1 MSIKRQFS
9 VSQCRNCAR
18 CAGASGLALR
28 VQAAT
33 VRLLGM
39 PWDIPDAHPGGMLA
53 VENAARAARARTSPS
68 QLVMPLFSNA
78 GFVPYLRN
86 LLCSLQRLNVDNW
99 FVIALDNETCPLL
112 GATVGHCVHPY
123 RVSGGGGGSGS
134 TGSGSGS
141 GTAVQSYGSFGF
153 YWIAMQRP
161 LWLYWLLGRGYSVIN
176 CDLDIV
182 WLHDPRPHLAQ
193 PGHASADMLFQPDAG
208 HGVNG
213 GFYVARATPRVLG
226 LFEAWLADLA
236 AKAAARKGF
245 EEQHSLNRALRVN
258 GTRLRLVKRVL
269 DERRFPNGKIWWTWS
284 HGNKAEAFIV
294 HCNWAKSNKKGRLRR
309 DNLWF
314 LDEHDQRCQ
323 AGFDPFEAGCDRR
336 CVPVKYCAPGE
347 PCALTHN
354 CAELHGW
361 HPRARQLAN
370 CSAEPPATSPKP
382 QELSTRARLALRGA
396 S

>member
-1 MSIKRQFS
+1 
-9 VSQCRNCAR
+9 
-18 CAGASGLALR
+18 
-28 VQAAT
+28 
-33 VRLLGM
+33 M
-39 PWDIPDAHPGGMLA
+39 PWDIPDALPGGMLA

-123 RVSGGGGGSGS
+123 RVGVGGGGSGR
-134 TGSGSGS
+134 

-182 WLHDPRPHLAQ
+182 WLHDPRPHLSQ
-193 PGHASADMLFQPDAG
+193 PGHASADVLFQPDSG

-213 GFYVARATPRVLG
+213 GFYVARSTPRVLG

-245 EEQHSLNRALRVN
+245 EEQHSLNRALRIN

-269 DERRFPNGKIWWTWS
+269 DERRFPNGKIWWAWS
-284 HGNKAEAFIV
+284 RGSKADAFIV

-323 AGFDPFEAGCDRR
+323 ADFDPFEASCDRR
-336 CVPVKYCAPGE
+336 CVPVKYCAPGM
-347 PCALTHN
+347 PCARMHN

-370 CSAEPPATSPKP
+370 CSAEPPATIPATSPKP
-382 QELSTRARLALRGA
+382 QQPSTRARAPALNGA
-396 S
+396 SGLGMYNIV